1 MSATASRRR
10 IANAVRWLLH
20 KRRFPFVLAGC
31 ILQTALVVAAPAEVP
46 YEFQAGDAIRASQLN
61 ANFDA
66 LAQAIDDEATSRID
80 GDHWKA
86 EESTLRYDS
95 NVGIGTQPRARLHI
109 AGDNAEASI
118 WLERAA
124 ETGAGPTLNLQKR
137 RGTISSGAAAQSGDQ
152 SGSIWFNAY
161 DGTEYVNNAAI
172 FAHVDGGLTPGLVPG
187 RLSFRTTTAGDELPS
202 VKMTIKNDGK
212 VGIGTETPSA
222 TLDVNGSIAV
232 SGTVVHASDA
242 RLKRDVQLILNPLDK
257 LTRLRGVTY
266 NWKDTSRD
274 PNRQMGLVAQDVER
288 VAPEAVRLVGNT
300 KSIAYAQ
307 LTGLTVEA
315 IKELKAQNDLLA
327 AELASLKAELR
338 RRSDCRNRST
348 NDQ

>member
-1 MSATASRRR
+1 MKATVLRHK
-10 IANAVRWLLH
+10 IAIGLRWVLH
-20 KRRFPFVLAGC
+20 KRRLPFVLAGGV
-31 ILQTALVVAAPAEVP
+31 LQTALVFAAPAEVP
-46 YEFQAGDAIRASQLN
+46 YEFQSGDALSASQLN

-66 LAQAIDDEATSRID
+66 LTQAIDDEATLRVD
-80 GDHWKA
+80 GDRWEA
-86 EESTLRYDS
+86 DDTTLRYNG
-95 NVGIGTQPRARLHI
+95 NVGIGTEPQAHLHI
-109 AGDNAEASI
+109 AGDNPAASV
-118 WLERAA
+118 WVERAA
-124 ETGAGPTLNLQKR
+124 ETVAGPALVLQKR
-137 RGTISSGAAAQSGDQ
+137 RGTMSSGTAAQSGDQ

-161 DGTEYVNNAAI
+161 DGTEYINNAAI
-172 FAHVDGGLTPGLVPG
+172 FAHVDGGLTPGIAPG
-187 RLSFRTTTAGDELPS
+187 RLSFRTTTAGDAQPS
-202 VKMTIKNDGK
+202 VKMTIKNDGN

-242 RLKRDVQLILNPLDK
+242 RLKTDVQLIDNPLDK

-266 NWKDTSRD
+266 SWKDTSRD

-288 VAPEAVRLVGNT
+288 VAPEAVRSVGST

-327 AELASLKAELR
+327 AELAALRAELR
-338 RRSDCRNRST
+338 GRADCRKK
-348 NDQ
+348 